1 MGFCYYKTLEVA
13 KDASSIEI
21 KKAYHKL
28 ALRWHP
34 DKNPD
39 AKEEAEKKFK
49 EISQA
54 YEVLSD
60 EKKRSLYDRYGKQG
74 LLSGENIYM
83 HIHISSS
90 LCFTLFIS
98 PVTILSC
105 YLDTQPTFT

>member
-13 KDASSIEI
+13 KDATSIDI

-74 LLSGENIYM
+74 LLSGENIFTV
-83 HIHISSS
+83 ITFFFS
-90 LCFTLFIS
+90 LCHTLYFL
-98 PVTILSC
+98 PLG
-105 YLDTQPTFT
+105 

>member
-13 KDASSIEI
+13 KDASSIDI

-74 LLSGENIYM
+74 LLSGKRIFTCILFPLSHTIYF
-83 HIHISSS
+83 S
-90 LCFTLFIS
+90 CNYFE
-98 PVTILSC
+98 C
-105 YLDTQPTFT
+105 YLDTQPTFGLTS